1 MSKYVDITLK
11 DKTWLFPGSVETH
24 SCTPS
29 SRCNRCG
36 GNGRCT
42 VCAGKGE
49 LRCDN
54 CGGRGEVRCSS
65 CGGGGHCSLCHGTG
79 LDSNG
84 HECPSCY
91 GGGYCNSCHGS
102 GKVECSSCRGRGF
115 KQCYSCLGTGNCY
128 ICGGSGEVVCERCS
142 GTGYYQTFKEYTV
155 CYYSRQLY
163 YPGPTPEY
171 SKGMNV
177 VAGNEVFKSVC
188 KLWKRPSVVCFDDTD
203 RILEELRAKS
213 GPYSEYA
220 VRFKT
225 EYEDAADMNS
235 EVGGFNKY
243 RNEIKAI
250 TIPVTKIRYE
260 INNEE
265 FEIVFLGNN
274 GVVLYDRLPKKIM
287 AFEMD
292 TVTKT
297 KYDHSARRRH
307 KDIAKLTVYIF
318 SLENIDPVESKTMS
332 LLLKHMCLN
341 AAQRDKYLRFLKY
354 RYNKDVSAD
363 AMLRKM
369 GYLFLS
375 KKIISYVWQCI
386 ALDNQITLR
395 EQAFFDRIVERYG
408 ISKNEVESLKHFSN
422 KFVSI
427 DDNQFIKEY
436 LDSAPVMPFR
446 FASGVRDS
454 IVFCGFALVIIGILV
469 FLFSDEIQGRYIL
482 YTLLSGLALMFIGF
496 VFGEPLPGDKI
507 RKFKQVSNEQDFDFL
522 CIQGGSIIAK
532 VRYFCEDMLLRIIA
546 KIGISL
552 DKMTDKILSVH
563 SK

>member
-1 MSKYVDITLK
+1 M
-11 DKTWLFPGSVETH
+11 
-24 SCTPS
+24 
-29 SRCNRCG
+29 
-36 GNGRCT
+36 
-42 VCAGKGE
+42 
-49 LRCDN
+49 
-54 CGGRGEVRCSS
+54 
-65 CGGGGHCSLCHGTG
+65 LCY
-79 LDSNG
+79 
-84 HECPSCY
+84 E
-91 GGGYCNSCHGS
+91 
-102 GKVECSSCRGRGF
+102 KWAIF
-115 KQCYSCLGTGNCY
+115 F
-128 ICGGSGEVVCERCS
+128 
-142 GTGYYQTFKEYTV
+142 YQ
-155 CYYSRQLY
+155 
-163 YPGPTPEY
+163 
-171 SKGMNV
+171 
-177 VAGNEVFKSVC
+177 
-188 KLWKRPSVVCFDDTD
+188 
-203 RILEELRAKS
+203 
-213 GPYSEYA
+213 
-220 VRFKT
+220 
-225 EYEDAADMNS
+225 
-235 EVGGFNKY
+235 
-243 RNEIKAI
+243 
-250 TIPVTKIRYE
+250 
-260 INNEE
+260 
-265 FEIVFLGNN
+265 
-274 GVVLYDRLPKKIM
+274 
-287 AFEMD
+287 
-292 TVTKT
+292 
-297 KYDHSARRRH
+297 
-307 KDIAKLTVYIF
+307 
-318 SLENIDPVESKTMS
+318 
-332 LLLKHMCLN
+332 
-341 AAQRDKYLRFLKY
+341 
-354 RYNKDVSAD
+354 
-363 AMLRKM
+363 
-369 GYLFLS
+369 